1 MFNTYILVGGVA
13 TAFHYATL
21 LAMVEV
27 VHFAPTFATMIGAV
41 VGAIVAYAGN
51 RRFTFSESMQSHQVA
66 LPRFLLLAA
75 LGSLM
80 NGAIIWLGSDIGG
93 LHYFLSQI
101 LATGLTLFV
110 TFKLNR
116 LWTFR

>member
-1 MFNTYILVGGVA
+1 
-13 TAFHYATL
+13 
-21 LAMVEV
+21 
-27 VHFAPTFATMIGAV
+27 MIGAV

-51 RRFTFSESMQSHQVA
+51 RRFTFPESMQSHQVA

-80 NGAIIWLGSDIGG
+80 NGVVIWLGSDIGG